1 MGRNVSLY
9 RATSPCSLDT
19 QQDHPE
25 SHRELQNLARAEG
38 ISADIEDKIKGKNS
52 EEDKKNLFENPRLST
67 HGTWTKYNLRKLM
80 GHYQESDYDPSI
92 LLPHVEEAQHLQ
104 TFISYKDAASRS
116 LSFM

>member
-1 MGRNVSLY
+1 MLADIAQLCQQNSNLRFCMSN
-9 RATSPCSLDT
+9 PCF
-19 QQDHPE
+19 
-25 SHRELQNLARAEG
+25 ELWLILHLE
-38 ISADIEDKIKGKNS
+38 DIEDYS